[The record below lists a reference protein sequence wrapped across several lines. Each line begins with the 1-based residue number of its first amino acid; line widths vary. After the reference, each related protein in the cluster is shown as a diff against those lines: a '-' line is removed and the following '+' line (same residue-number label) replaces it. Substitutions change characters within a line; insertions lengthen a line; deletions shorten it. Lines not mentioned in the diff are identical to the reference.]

1 MSDTRSTPDTMT
13 ALIQLHEGYAATR
26 TGPAIERMDQWV
38 AKEETPV
45 PTPAPGQAVVKV
57 HLAAVNPSDTHF
69 IKGEYGQPRIKG
81 APAGF
86 EGTGEV
92 VAGDT
97 PLLGQRVSFFATAS
111 GTWAEYAM
119 TDVKGLIP
127 LRPDLAEIDA
137 AGLLVNPITAISMFE
152 IVEESGAESFV
163 LNAAGSQLGKLL
175 IALGR
180 EKGVKPIAVV
190 RRAEQ
195 AEALKALG
203 AAEVIVSSAPDAMDQ
218 ARAMFRAL
226 KPRVFLD
233 AVGDQFTADLF
244 FAMPNRARWEN
255 YGKLSTEP
263 PALTE
268 IGQLIFQHKRIE
280 GFWLTRWMQEVPPSR
295 VVEAFK
301 EAQGHFAEG
310 RWKTD
315 VAAIVPLSEA
325 MEALP
330 AALAK
335 PDGKAF
341 IDARK

>member
-1 MSDTRSTPDTMT
+1 MAQPETMT
-13 ALIQLHEGYAATR
+13 ALIQLHDGYSGR
-26 TGPAIERMDQWV
+26 REGPAIETMAPYV
-38 AKEETPV
+38 EKAVVPV
-45 PTPAPGQAVVKV
+45 PTPGEGQAVVKV
-57 HLAAVNPSDTHF
+57 HLAAVNPSDAHF
-69 IKGEYGQPRIKG
+69 IKGEYGQPRVKG

-86 EGTGEV
+86 EGAGEV

-119 TDVKGLIP
+119 TDVKTLVP
-127 LRPDLAEIDA
+127 LRPDLEEVDA
-137 AGLLVNPITAISMFE
+137 AGLLVNPITAIAMFE
-152 IVEESGAESFV
+152 MAAEGGAESFV

-190 RRAEQ
+190 RRAAQ

-203 AAEVIVSSAPDAMDQ
+203 AAEVVVSSEDGALER
-218 ARAMFRAL
+218 ARAIFREL
-226 KPRVFLD
+226 KPRVLLD

-244 FAMPNRARWEN
+244 FAMPNRARWVN

-268 IGQLIFQHKRIE
+268 IGQLIFQSKRIE
-280 GFWLTRWMQEVPPSR
+280 GFWLTRWMQEVTPAR
-295 VVEAFK
+295 VVEAFQ

-315 VAAIVPLSEA
+315 VAGIVPLSEA
-325 MEALP
+325 MEAL
-330 AALAK
+330 
-335 PDGKAF
+335 
-341 IDARK
+341 